1 MVRDPM
7 PGLRQVKKIK
17 GISQEIPLYFQQNTK
32 LKTKTNIF
40 DTFFIF
46 KSGCKPQV
54 THNHRVIVMFYY
66 FYSKKKNRV
75 IVMDVGYS

>member
-54 THNHRVIVMFYY
+54 THNHRVIVM
-66 FYSKKKNRV
+66 
-75 IVMDVGYS
+75 DVGYS